1 MARWAAVAG
10 IFSVAAAVGR
20 ADTSKLWG
28 VRGEA
33 STAGGRLADFSR
45 AGYGEGARPLPAV
58 AQAVSVKDFGAV
70 GDGVTDDTK
79 AFQAA
84 INATTRGAV
93 GVPPGRYVITDYVR
107 IMKSGVVLRGAGP
120 TKSVL
125 WFPRGLDE
133 VHPRQGR
140 TSTGSPR

>member
-58 AQAVSVKDFGAV
+58 AQARA
-70 GDGVTDDTK
+70 
-79 AFQAA
+79 
-84 INATTRGAV
+84 
-93 GVPPGRYVITDYVR
+93 Y
-107 IMKSGVVLRGAGP
+107 SGVCLCARASARMG
-120 TKSVL
+120 
-125 WFPRGLDE
+125 
-133 VHPRQGR
+133 
-140 TSTGSPR
+140 GSACMRVIV